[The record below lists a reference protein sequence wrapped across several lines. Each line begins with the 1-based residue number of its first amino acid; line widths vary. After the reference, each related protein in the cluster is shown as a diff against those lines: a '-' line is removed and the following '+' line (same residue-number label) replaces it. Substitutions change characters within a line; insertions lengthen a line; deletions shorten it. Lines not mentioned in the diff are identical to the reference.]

1 MTEEK
6 SKKHTGKCYDCN
18 GPLELFEMNLDKST
32 KIMLCQNCGLYHFY
46 KKDFIG
52 QYKLTKVSKDPP
64 MGQ

>member
-6 SKKHTGKCYDCN
+6 SRKHTGKCYDCN

-52 QYKLTKVSKDPP
+52 QYKLTKVSKDPT
-64 MGQ
+64 MSQ

>member
-52 QYKLTKVSKDPP
+52 QYKLIKVSKDPT
-64 MGQ
+64 MSQ

>member
-1 MTEEK
+1 MTEETA
-6 SKKHTGKCYDCN
+6 KKHTGKCYDCG

-52 QYKLTKVSKDPP
+52 TYKLTKVSKDPTLS
-64 MGQ
+64 Q